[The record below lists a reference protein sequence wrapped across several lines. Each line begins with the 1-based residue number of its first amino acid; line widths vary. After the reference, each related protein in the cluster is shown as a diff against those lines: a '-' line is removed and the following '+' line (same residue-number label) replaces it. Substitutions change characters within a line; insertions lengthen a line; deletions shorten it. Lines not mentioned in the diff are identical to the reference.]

1 MSEVINN
8 MKTRRSIRKYKPD
21 MIPEDVLNRIIEAGT
36 YAATGM
42 GKQSPIIIAVT
53 NKEIRDKFSKMNA
66 EIMGVDSD
74 PFYGA
79 PVVLI
84 VLADKARPTYVYDGS
99 LVMGNLMLAAH
110 AEGIGSCWIQG
121 RNREAADGSSSEEYL
136 RELLHFPQRL
146 RLEASLSLGMPAATP
161 APHSLEE
168 LKTEKVHE
176 EAMDAHLLVNVRY
189 TLKPGTR
196 EEFLKKFEE
205 IEAAPCSRKEP
216 GNLRYDYFCPEDDAD
231 AMCLIEEWTD
241 TEAQKIH
248 GATPHYQKLAA
259 LKKEYVLH
267 MDLVKTY
274 IDSIPPAVTSE

>member
-1 MSEVINN
+1 MNTMSAEQTWVSYENARVNLELSWRFYQMSEVINN

-110 AEGIGSCWIQG
+110 AEGIGSCWIH
-121 RNREAADGSSSEEYL
+121 RAKEEFESAEGKACL
-136 RELLHFPQRL
+136 K
-146 RLEASLSLGMPAATP
+146 SLGIEGDYEGIGHCVLGYTDGEEPKAMP
-161 APHSLEE
+161 
-168 LKTEKVHE
+168 
-176 EAMDAHLLVNVRY
+176 
-189 TLKPGTR
+189 
-196 EEFLKKFEE
+196 
-205 IEAAPCSRKEP
+205 RKE
-216 GNLRYDYFCPEDDAD
+216 N
-231 AMCLIEEWTD
+231 
-241 TEAQKIH
+241 
-248 GATPHYQKLAA
+248 
-259 LKKEYVLH
+259 YVYC
-267 MDLVKTY
+267 VK
-274 IDSIPPAVTSE
+274 

>member
-1 MSEVINN
+1 MNTMSAEQTQVSYENARVNLELSWRFYHMSEVINN

-110 AEGIGSCWIQG
+110 AEGIGSCWIH
-121 RNREAADGSSSEEYL
+121 RAKEEFESAEGKAFL
-136 RELLHFPQRL
+136 K
-146 RLEASLSLGMPAATP
+146 SLGIEGDYEGIGHCVLGYTDGEEPKAMP
-161 APHSLEE
+161 
-168 LKTEKVHE
+168 
-176 EAMDAHLLVNVRY
+176 
-189 TLKPGTR
+189 
-196 EEFLKKFEE
+196 
-205 IEAAPCSRKEP
+205 RKE
-216 GNLRYDYFCPEDDAD
+216 N
-231 AMCLIEEWTD
+231 
-241 TEAQKIH
+241 
-248 GATPHYQKLAA
+248 
-259 LKKEYVLH
+259 YVYC
-267 MDLVKTY
+267 VK
-274 IDSIPPAVTSE
+274 